1 MMTNEKMNDL
11 CIGIDLGTT
20 NSVLATVNQK
30 PNGDLVS
37 TVVDL
42 KRAVD
47 VYTCNGK
54 VKPQLE
60 KRSTLPSC
68 VYYNED
74 NGYYPVVGNY
84 AKDRYAVRP
93 HLTVKSIKSH
103 MGEKDISNL
112 GYADE
117 LPDKTPAQISSRILQ
132 HMLKEASGIFHHQI
146 QEAVIT
152 VPANFD
158 SIMVKAT
165 IDAAAMA
172 GIKVLNDDG
181 TERPIILEEPKAV
194 LYDFINKA
202 ANGEISNYILDLSSK
217 KNVMVFDL
225 GGGTLDITLH
235 EVKRRDDNPEIIK
248 VDDIAINRYTLLGG
262 DNFDQALAEEMYN
275 RLLKQ
280 FERREDIVRQL
291 KKDKKAIMSQL
302 LVYAEDLKLDL
313 SMDVE
318 NGGMN
323 SSNSDGWGWDDDDDS
338 QDGFDVGG
346 NVGSTGYSYDDHFT
360 QDELE
365 RVFQPFMGENLSLND
380 YKDIENIGAL
390 ENTNNIVYPILDVLN
405 KAAKKLGV
413 NQVKVDGVILNGGM
427 SKFYMVKN
435 RLKDLFGFP
444 PIEAMDPDLAVARGA
459 AVYHYYLKKTQY
471 AISDDMRTVGSDD
484 LKSNLS
490 SNVEN
495 ISRQS
500 KPSSYGVRRNIV
512 ELKPIPHRVEWG
524 RNIINDSLYLGMSN
538 NTRLEIIVTGTELP
552 YTSELLTGFQLQPC
566 TKDGRIDIPIQIKNV
581 DGRSFRTIASG
592 QINFSQKYPQGA
604 YVVLKVEVSSSKIIT
619 LQAWT
624 CAKSTG
630 EGILENGLCRIEIS
644 DEEKLRQKK
653 KLVKEYGNKMQPAS
667 TLNSLRN
674 LFMQKK
680 RQRWSVDRQ
689 KEKSA
694 AARQL
699 VTQIITCTNPE
710 DFVEPVIAGIYDYN
724 GCEEY
729 RCRLLIIAR
738 RLSVYW
744 SDREKHRLSEAALD
758 VLSADTMGFGLGF
771 SSSGERTN
779 TKVQAIY
786 AIAVCG
792 TPNKVSKLKSLRN
805 VASYLNSCLYAY
817 GMQHVDIPWIVEQ
830 LAKDCSILIESNGKR
845 NIQNSAY
852 AVGLAFRNYN
862 VCDKEEQRIRNL
874 AANWILKAL
883 QASDI
888 TGTETICCIIALG
901 LVCDQRLANRMD
913 DKIMVAAETILVHI
927 DRYVYW
933 QDLEAAQKCAGIA
946 LKMIR
951 GEQLNSMEEQFLLK
965 KLEVAD

>member
-1 MMTNEKMNDL
+1 MTDEKINDL
-11 CIGIDLGTT
+11 CVGIDLGTT

-60 KRSTLPSC
+60 KRPTLPSC

-165 IDAAAMA
+165 RDAAAMA
-172 GIKVLNDDG
+172 GIKVVNDDG

-202 ANGEISNYILDLSSK
+202 ANGEISNYILDLSTK

-235 EVKRRDDNPEIIK
+235 EVRRREDNPEIIK

-262 DNFDQALAEEMYN
+262 DNFDKALAEEMYN
-275 RLLKQ
+275 RFLHQ
-280 FERREDIVRQL
+280 FERREDIVRLL
-291 KKDKKAIMSQL
+291 KKDKNAIMSQL
-302 LVYAEDLKLDL
+302 LVYAENLKLDL
-313 SMDVE
+313 SMEAE
-318 NGGMN
+318 NAGMH
-323 SSNSDGWGWDDDDDS
+323 SSNSDGWGWDDEDDR

-346 NVGSTGYSYDDHFT
+346 NVGSTGYSYDDHFS

-365 RVFQPFMGENLSLND
+365 RVFKPFMGENLSLND
-380 YKDIENIGAL
+380 YKNIENISVL

-405 KAAKKLGV
+405 KAAKKLGIDE
-413 NQVKVDGVILNGGM
+413 VKVDGVILNGGM

-435 RLKDLFGFP
+435 RLKNLFGFP

-471 AISDDMRTVGSDD
+471 AISDDMRTVGVDD
-484 LKSNLS
+484 LESMPVLNKAADKPHASQQGSHLLRKDIVKTKTISN
-490 SNVEN
+490 
-495 ISRQS
+495 
-500 KPSSYGVRRNIV
+500 K
-512 ELKPIPHRVEWG
+512 VEWG

-538 NTRLEIIVTGTELP
+538 NTRLEIIATGTELP
-552 YTSELLTGFQLQPC
+552 YISELLTGFQLQPC
-566 TKDGRIDIPIQIKNV
+566 TTDGRIDVPIQIKNL
-581 DGRSFRTIASG
+581 DGRSLRTIASG
-592 QINFSQKYPQGA
+592 QINFSKKYPTGA

-624 CAKSTG
+624 CEKPDGDGVIEA
-630 EGILENGLCRIEIS
+630 GLCRIEIS

-653 KLVKEYGNKMQPAS
+653 KLVKEYGNKMQPVSA
-667 TLNSLRN
+667 LNSLHN

-680 RQRWSVDRQ
+680 RQRWSADRQ
-689 KEKSA
+689 KEKSVS
-694 AARQL
+694 ARQL
-699 VTQIITCTNPE
+699 VNQIVNCTNPE
-710 DFVEPVIAGIYDYN
+710 DFAEPVIAGIYDYN

-729 RCRLLIIAR
+729 RCRLLTIAR

-758 VLSADTMGFGLGF
+758 VLGADTMGFGFGLR
-771 SSSGERTN
+771 GESTN
-779 TKVQAIY
+779 TKIQAIY
-786 AIAVCG
+786 ALAICG
-792 TPNKVSKLKSLRN
+792 TPNQISQLKSLRN
-805 VASYLNSCLYAY
+805 SAGYVYSCLYAY

-830 LAKDCSILIESNGKR
+830 LARDCRILLDNGR
-845 NIQNSAY
+845 SNIQNSAH
-852 AVGLAFRNYN
+852 AVGLAFRDYD
-862 VCDKEEQRIRNL
+862 VCDKENQKIRNL
-874 AANWILKAL
+874 AAGWLVKAL
-883 QASDI
+883 QAKDI
-888 TGTETICCIIALG
+888 NGTETICCIIALG
-901 LVCDQRLANRMD
+901 LVCDQRLSNQMD
-913 DKIMVAAETILVHI
+913 STIMAAAETILAHI

-933 QDLEAAQKCAGIA
+933 QDVEVAQKCAGIA
-946 LKMIR
+946 LKLLR
-951 GEQLNSMEEQFLLK
+951 GEQLNNLEEQFLLK
-965 KLEVAD
+965 KLEVAE